1 MLFVADRV
9 DGLGGRLGSM
19 IEASWLADRLGGRFV
34 FYWRAEGV
42 SDQMNAIVAKEEVF
56 SAAFLERHHRARAE
70 LARLAIRPLG
80 AVHRDLAGVL
90 RPGSG
95 IDGLSVNWQPPLAR
109 LLHGMPGLEGIDGD
123 RRAIYEAIGLAPGPA
138 RARALA
144 QRVALAPGTA
154 ALHLR
159 AGDIVYGR
167 YRASDLFH
175 AKVSPYTAVLG
186 ILRAKAAQ
194 GAPVVVFGQDEEL
207 CRAARDEYGAV
218 LAADLTRGLG
228 LLANEQAVFEI
239 ALMSR
244 CAEIFAGTS
253 AFTACAARI
262 GGVTP
267 RDPRAMLPPAQMA
280 AGIARALDDPATGAT
295 VSRHQKAMAAW
306 HAFIAVDREAER
318 AEGEPFL
325 AKAIACDPENPFY
338 RAVAALRRYRQGD
351 PEAGERLLLD
361 AFLGEAMDPGLVD
374 FMLRHLARSALLSKP
389 AMLAALAEAARTG
402 RPVASLFLAFRARLT
417 GDADGLA
424 AWTALYARDRAP
436 GMPEDPETL
445 YLRLTRAKGRGGLSG
460 SARR

>member
-42 SDQMNAIVAKEEVF
+42 SDQMNAIVAKEQVF
-56 SAAFLERHHRARAE
+56 SAAFLERHHVPRAE

-80 AVHRDLAGVL
+80 AVHRDLAGAL

-123 RRAIYEAIGLAPGPA
+123 RRASYEAIGLAPGPA

-194 GAPVVVFGQDEEL
+194 GAPVVVFGQDEGPRRAQRISAKVNSSS
-207 CRAARDEYGAV
+207 CRP
-218 LAADLTRGLG
+218 
-228 LLANEQAVFEI
+228 
-239 ALMSR
+239 
-244 CAEIFAGTS
+244 CA
-253 AFTACAARI
+253 C
-262 GGVTP
+262 
-267 RDPRAMLPPAQMA
+267 
-280 AGIARALDDPATGAT
+280 
-295 VSRHQKAMAAW
+295 
-306 HAFIAVDREAER
+306 
-318 AEGEPFL
+318 
-325 AKAIACDPENPFY
+325 
-338 RAVAALRRYRQGD
+338 
-351 PEAGERLLLD
+351 
-361 AFLGEAMDPGLVD
+361 
-374 FMLRHLARSALLSKP
+374 
-389 AMLAALAEAARTG
+389 G
-402 RPVASLFLAFRARLT
+402 RPGSPSGVVGLPAWQRTPSLVA
-417 GDADGLA
+417 
-424 AWTALYARDRAP
+424 P
-436 GMPEDPETL
+436 
-445 YLRLTRAKGRGGLSG
+445 GLSG
-460 SARR
+460 RRRAGAVGGNSLGVPGPWPAFGAAFGPKSRALPAPRLVSHMPWEF